1 LRTIRCMDRTDL
13 EQMLG
18 EGLSLAEIGRR
29 FGRHEATVS
38 YWLKRHGL
46 EAVGRHRHVAKG
58 ALDRGGISALVESG
72 LSIAQI
78 AERTGRS
85 KATIRHWLRRYGLK
99 TRGAAGA
106 RRALETKQAG
116 AAGLTEAQMLCAT
129 HGETMFV
136 LDRRG
141 YYRCRRCRSAS
152 VSRRRRRLKQLL
164 VSEAGGECRL
174 CGYSRWIGAL
184 HFHHLVPAEK
194 TFSLSEEGVTRSL
207 ARARSEASKCVL
219 LCSNCHAEVEAG
231 IASLTAP
238 DDARVQ

>member
-1 LRTIRCMDRTDL
+1 
-13 EQMLG
+13 MLG

-29 FGRHEATVS
+29 VGRHEATVS

-46 EAVGRHRHVAKG
+46 RAVNADAHAAKG
-58 ALDRGGISALVESG
+58 APNREDVVALVEAG

-99 TRGAAGA
+99 TNGAAGK
-106 RRALETKQAG
+106 RRAVETQRARD
-116 AAGLTEAQMLCAT
+116 AGLTEAQMLCST

-164 VSEAGGECRL
+164 VSEAGGQCRL

-184 HFHHLVPAEK
+184 HFHHLVPEEK
-194 TFSLSEEGVTRSL
+194 AFSLSEEGVTRSL
-207 ARARSEASKCVL
+207 ARARAEAKKCAL

-231 IASLTAP
+231 VVSLTAG